1 MIDNIYGESAG
12 GKYYSGPILFNSL
25 IEVGDNTSPT
35 NDFGVD
41 FDFKKTPQNIIKTPQ
56 MAESIIEFILITSFY
71 FTHSNNCVTEPLVN
85 SIIG

>member
-1 MIDNIYGESAG
+1 MLNVKRDLLEIISSTFKHKMITTPNIAMY
-12 GKYYSGPILFNSL
+12 
-25 IEVGDNTSPT
+25 
-35 NDFGVD
+35 FGVD

-85 SIIG
+85 SSIG